1 MPGHD
6 AEQEELARQLTE
18 WARRMSGAGNARASE
33 DRTPGDDRATSDRA
47 EGGVGA
53 PGDGLSEL
61 PVLFMLSGLRL
72 WTRCAE
78 VWMRLGIAVAQNVS
92 RIQPDAGTGKEAQDL
107 LIAEFRSGLRELT
120 AVSSQESRRLEAEL
134 EKVTRRNAG
143 DVPGG
148 EPGPYWRRWEVKP

>member
-18 WARRMSGAGNARASE
+18 WARRMSGAGNASASE
-33 DRTPGDDRATSDRA
+33 DPTPGEDRRTSDRG
-47 EGGVGA
+47 ERSQGT
-53 PGDGLSEL
+53 PDDGLSEL
-61 PVLFMLSGLRL
+61 PFLFMLSGLRL

-78 VWMRLGIAVAQNVS
+78 LWVKLGVAVAQNVS
-92 RIQPDAGTGKEAQDL
+92 RTEPEAGTGEGVRRL
-107 LIAEFRSGLRELT
+107 LIAELPAVLRELT

-134 EKVTRRNAG
+134 EKLARRG
-143 DVPGG
+143 GSDVPGA